1 VTLRLTVLIECMVVN
16 IANVVLKE
24 VGIVTVSVWTISE
37 FKSLSWE
44 VMIIVSRAWG
54 SVTTWTPVIVS
65 CIFLVEM
72 IKEGKTAVK
81 VSVVRIVVRESTGR
95 VDSSVGL
102 GPSGIPGGDSGAM
115 DSEMTVG

>member
-1 VTLRLTVLIECMVVN
+1 MVVN

-54 SVTTWTPVIVS
+54 SWTPVIVS